1 MTDHAMTPRKRA
13 AATTPQR
20 SGGARTALASALHAM
35 TWDDLRVA
43 LAVGRAGSIAR
54 ASEALSVDPATVS
67 RRINA
72 LEQALGSILFTR
84 NKAGM
89 VPTDAG
95 GAMLSRAAEIEHR
108 TFLLEEEIAALGT
121 ASGAVRVAGHV
132 WAIAQIAA
140 VGAPLLKAAHP
151 GISLRLIAAR
161 PPIDLPTGLPT
172 VSLWFETPPRENEF
186 CITLGDAP
194 YAVYARSD
202 ICAESAPMLCHRNE
216 DGPARA
222 PDRWESGQ
230 DCDAASPLSA
240 TDSMILREAVRAGLG
255 KGLLPMCLAAG
266 DPTLRRVGS
275 GGPELVRSL
284 QLHVHPDIVQLT
296 RVRNLIDTFRMHFNA
311 IFGTNI
317 SDIRKIDSGNSN
329 TSYRIGSAKK
339 EQNSHAFRIAN

>member
-1 MTDHAMTPRKRA
+1 MARKRSEPA
-13 AATTPQR
+13 R
-20 SGGARTALASALHAM
+20 SKCTGGARPTLASAIHAM

-43 LAVGRAGSIAR
+43 LAVGRAGSLAR

-84 NKAGM
+84 TKAGM

-95 GAMLSRAAEIEHR
+95 VAMLSRAAEIEHR
-108 TFLLEEEIAALGT
+108 TFLLEEEVAALGT

-132 WAIAQIAA
+132 WTIAQVAA
-140 VGAPLLKAAHP
+140 VAAPLLKAAHP
-151 GISLRLIAAR
+151 CISLRLIAAR
-161 PPIDLPTGLPT
+161 PPIDLPTGIPT
-172 VSLWFETPPRENEF
+172 VSLWFETPQRENEF
-186 CITLGDAP
+186 CITLGNAP

-202 ICAESAPMLCHRNE
+202 ICAETAPMLSHRNE

-230 DCDAASPLSA
+230 DCDGASPLSA

-266 DPTLRRVGS
+266 DPTLRRIGG

-296 RVRNLIDTFRMHFNA
+296 RVRNLIDILRGNFDQ
-311 IFGTNI
+311 IFGADVAEKRTLLPGVSI
-317 SDIRKIDSGNSN
+317 K
-329 TSYRIGSAKK
+329 SYCASADHKD
-339 EQNSHAFRIAN
+339 QTRHAVRIAN